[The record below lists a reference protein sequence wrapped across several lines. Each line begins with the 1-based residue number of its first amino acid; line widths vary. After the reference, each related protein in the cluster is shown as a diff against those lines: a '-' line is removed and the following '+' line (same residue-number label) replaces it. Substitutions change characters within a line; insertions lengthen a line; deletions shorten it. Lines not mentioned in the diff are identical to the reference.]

1 MSLAEISQQDC
12 EIQGWQPDINHQL
25 ILQQIQDLF
34 YKKTSLFSS
43 IFRRSKTSTMLG
55 CYIWGDVGRGKT
67 YLMDLFFNNS
77 YIEKRIRLHFTAF
90 MQRVHQELKSHNGDL
105 IATAKSFRQQ
115 YDLICLDEFQV
126 TEIAD
131 AMILARL
138 FESLF
143 DQGIHFV
150 TTSNIQPDNLY
161 KDGLHYDRFSPFVKV
176 LKKHLQVIHLDS
188 QNSIDYRRQD
198 LEKISTFNPQ
208 TYSELHQQ
216 FLRKLKLEGHSGLKL
231 TVHGRVL
238 IFPEAS
244 NQTLWVDF
252 KDICEVPYG
261 PGEYQ
266 AIAKS
271 VSHLFLVNVP
281 ILTADQ
287 KDSAKRFMTLIDCLY
302 DEGVRLH
309 LHAAADPDNLYQD
322 TKTSKLPFDRTASR
336 LTQMAGLV
344 A

>member
-1 MSLAEISQQDC
+1 MSLAEIYQQDC
-12 EIQGWQPDINHQL
+12 EIQGWQPDANHQL
-25 ILQQIQDLF
+25 VLQQIQDLF
-34 YKKTSLFSS
+34 YKKTSLFSNL
-43 IFRRSKTSTMLG
+43 FRRSQSNKILG

-67 YLMDLFFNNS
+67 YLMDLFYNNS
-77 YIEKRIRLHFTAF
+77 YIERRVRLHFTAF
-90 MQRVHQELKSHNGDL
+90 MQLIHQELKVHNGDL
-105 IATAKSFRQQ
+105 IATAKNLRRK

-150 TTSNIQPDNLY
+150 TTSNTQPDSLY
-161 KDGLHYDRFSPFVKV
+161 KGGLHYDRFSPFIKV
-176 LKKHLQVIHLDS
+176 LKNHLQVIHLDS
-188 QNSIDYRRQD
+188 QNSVDYRRQD
-198 LEKISTFNPQ
+198 IEQITTFNPR
-208 TYSELHQQ
+208 TYSEMHQQ
-216 FLRKLKLEGHSGLKL
+216 FLRRLKLEGHSGLKL

-244 NQTLWVDF
+244 CQTLWVDF
-252 KDICEVPYG
+252 KDVCEVPYG

-271 VSHLFLVNVP
+271 VKHLFLVNVP
-281 ILTADQ
+281 ILTSDH

-302 DEGVRLH
+302 DEGVTLH
-309 LHAAADPDNLYQD
+309 LHAATEPDDLYQD
-322 TKTSKLPFDRTASR
+322 TGKSKLPFARTASR
-336 LTQMAGLV
+336 LTQMAGS
-344 A
+344 AA

>member
-1 MSLAEISQQDC
+1 MSLAEIYQQDC
-12 EIQGWQPDINHQL
+12 EIQGWQPDANHQL
-25 ILQQIQDLF
+25 VLQQIQDLF
-34 YKKTSLFSS
+34 YKKTSLFSNL
-43 IFRRSKTSTMLG
+43 FRRSQSNKILG

-67 YLMDLFFNNS
+67 YLMDLFYNNS
-77 YIEKRIRLHFTAF
+77 YIERRVRLHFTAF
-90 MQRVHQELKSHNGDL
+90 MQLIHQQLKVHDGDL
-105 IATAKSFRQQ
+105 IATAKDLRRK

-150 TTSNIQPDNLY
+150 TTSNTQPDSLY
-161 KDGLHYDRFSPFVKV
+161 KGGLHYDRFSPFIKV
-176 LKKHLQVIHLDS
+176 LKNHLQIIHLDS
-188 QNSIDYRRQD
+188 QNSVDYRRQD
-198 LEKISTFNPQ
+198 IEKITTFNPR
-208 TYSELHQQ
+208 TYSEMHQQ
-216 FLRKLKLEGHSGLKL
+216 FLRRLKLEGHSGLKL

-244 NQTLWVDF
+244 CQTLWVDF
-252 KDICEVPYG
+252 KDVCEVPYG

-271 VSHLFLVNVP
+271 VKHLFLVNVP
-281 ILTADQ
+281 ILTSDH

-302 DEGVRLH
+302 DEGVTLH
-309 LHAAADPDNLYQD
+309 LHAATEPDDLYQD
-322 TKTSKLPFDRTASR
+322 TGKSKLPFARTASR
-336 LTQMAGLV
+336 LTQMAGS
-344 A
+344 AA